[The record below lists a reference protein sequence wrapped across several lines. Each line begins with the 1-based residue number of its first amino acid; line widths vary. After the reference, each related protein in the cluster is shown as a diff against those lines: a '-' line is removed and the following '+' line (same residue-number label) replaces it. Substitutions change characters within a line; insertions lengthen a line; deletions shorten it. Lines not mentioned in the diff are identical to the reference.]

1 VKLSNLLIMATLTAG
16 LILPASA
23 MSWNMALTASQPS
36 WQEDQAPGRAYGQ
49 WQGRLSP
56 EDQREFD
63 QYYAKWQDATR
74 RNDRDDINNNARKM
88 QDIMTR
94 YNIPPDVPF
103 DRIASAS
110 AYPQAGAY
118 GNVYPGAY
126 PGNAVR
132 LSPDD
137 QQKFNKAYQKWLDAT
152 RKNDKDDI
160 SSNARKMQSIMA
172 NYNIPPSVPFDQ
184 VASGNP
190 IVLSPNGAYAAGQWQ
205 GRLSLDDQR
214 DFDKAYS
221 KWIDA
226 NRKNDQVNVQKH
238 AREMQ
243 DIMARYN
250 IPPNVPFNQIASG
263 AGNAAYPP
271 AATYPPSAT
280 YPPTAYPGAYPAGQW
295 QGRLSAD
302 DQQKFDKYYNNW
314 VKATNKN
321 DRDDIDSNARHM
333 QDIMARYNIPANV
346 PFAQIASPDATQH

>member
-1 VKLSNLLIMATLTAG
+1 MKLSNLLMIVSVISAL
-16 LILPASA
+16 LLPATA
-23 MSWNMALTASQPS
+23 MSSNMTSGSQPS
-36 WQEDQAPGRAYGQ
+36 WQEGQAPGPAYGQ

-56 EDQREFD
+56 EDQRYFD

-103 DRIASAS
+103 DQIASNS
-110 AYPQAGAY
+110 AYPQTGAY
-118 GNVYPGAY
+118 GNAYPGAY
-126 PGNAVR
+126 PASPVR

-137 QQKFNKAYQKWLDAT
+137 QQKLNKAYQKWLDAT
-152 RKNDKDDI
+152 RKNDSDDI
-160 SSNARKMQSIMA
+160 NNNARKMQDIMA
-172 NYNIPPSVPFDQ
+172 KYNIPSNVPFDQ
-184 VASGNP
+184 VASGSP
-190 IVLSPNGAYAAGQWQ
+190 IVIYPNGTYAAGQWQ
-205 GRLSLDDQR
+205 GRLSADHQR

-221 KWIDA
+221 KWVDA
-226 NRKNDQVNVQKH
+226 SRNNDQQGIQKH

-263 AGNAAYPP
+263 AYPGNAAYPP
-271 AATYPPSAT
+271 AAT

>member
-1 VKLSNLLIMATLTAG
+1 MKLSNLLVTVSVTGVL
-16 LILPASA
+16 LLPASA
-23 MSWNMALTASQPS
+23 MSSNMTPASSQLS
-36 WQEDQAPGRAYGQ
+36 WQEDQAPGPAYGR

-63 QYYAKWQDATR
+63 QYYGKWQGATR

-103 DRIASAS
+103 DQIATAS
-110 AYPQAGAY
+110 GYPRAGAY
-118 GNVYPGAY
+118 GNAY
-126 PGNAVR
+126 PTAYPANAVR
-132 LSPDD
+132 LSADD
-137 QQKFNKAYQKWLDAT
+137 QQKFNRAYQKWLDAT
-152 RKNDKDDI
+152 RKNDRDDI

-172 NYNIPPSVPFDQ
+172 NYNIPSTVPFDQ

-190 IVLSPNGAYAAGQWQ
+190 IVISPNGGYVAGQWQ
-205 GRLSLDDQR
+205 GRLSADDQR
-214 DFDKAYS
+214 TFDKSYS
-221 KWIDA
+221 KWVDA
-226 NRKNDQVNVQKH
+226 SRNNEQQNIQKH

-263 AGNAAYPP
+263 GNPGNAAYPP
-271 AATYPPSAT
+271 PVPYS
-280 YPPTAYPGAYPAGQW
+280 PTAYPGAYPAGQW

-302 DQQKFDKYYNNW
+302 DQHKFDKYFRKW
-314 VKATNKN
+314 IDATNKN

-346 PFAQIASPDATQH
+346 PFAQIASPDATQR